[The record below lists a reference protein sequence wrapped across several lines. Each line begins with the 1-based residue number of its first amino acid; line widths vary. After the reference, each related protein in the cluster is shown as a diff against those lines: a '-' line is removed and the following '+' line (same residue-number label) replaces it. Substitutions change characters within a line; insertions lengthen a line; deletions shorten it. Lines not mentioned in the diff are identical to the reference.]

1 MKKILF
7 SFLALSLFFVGGSV
21 SASTA
26 HNVTGYA
33 WSDTIGW
40 ISFNNTNHTGTV
52 SYGVN
57 IEEDGNLTGYAWSS
71 NIGWI
76 HFDPSGPFPSGSYSA
91 KVDLSTKELGG
102 WARACSVFTSG
113 CSGSL
118 SANTG
123 GWDGW
128 ISFSGSSPD
137 YGVFVDDN
145 GKFQNYAWGGGTV
158 IGWIS
163 FSGSSPD
170 YKVETTFP
178 FIPTPVISN
187 PSVPATADS
196 SYCNQ
201 SRMPHS
207 ITWKNSA
214 DSIDPNYTYEYEIK
228 FGSALTLTGEKS
240 SIENITWNYTDL
252 DPACSNKCCDNYS
265 QINWGTNYT
274 ISIRGR
280 NIDKSVSPQR
290 EGSWSTPVTVL
301 FTAKNHCYPYVGGI
315 SNTPEKI
322 EVDEII
328 SFEPISA
335 GIYSG
340 VIGYNWAFPSAN
352 PSVSLLENPTTT
364 FIEAGSKNIVFSVSD
379 GTYSCSVTK
388 PVSVQLPLPDWQE
401 TTPFGKVRMF
411 FGSIVNGLFNKVAG
425 F

>member
-1 MKKILF
+1 
-7 SFLALSLFFVGGSV
+7 
-21 SASTA
+21 
-26 HNVTGYA
+26 
-33 WSDTIGW
+33 
-40 ISFNNTNHTGTV
+40 
-52 SYGVN
+52 
-57 IEEDGNLTGYAWSS
+57 
-71 NIGWI
+71 
-76 HFDPSGPFPSGSYSA
+76 
-91 KVDLSTKELGG
+91 
-102 WARACSVFTSG
+102 
-113 CSGSL
+113 
-118 SANTG
+118 
-123 GWDGW
+123 
-128 ISFSGSSPD
+128 
-137 YGVFVDDN
+137 
-145 GKFQNYAWGGGTV
+145 
-158 IGWIS
+158 
-163 FSGSSPD
+163 
-170 YKVETTFP
+170 
-178 FIPTPVISN
+178 
-187 PSVPATADS
+187 
-196 SYCNQ
+196 
-201 SRMPHS
+201 MPHS

-240 SIENITWNYTDL
+240 SVENITWNYTDL

-301 FTAKNHCYPYVGGI
+301 FTTKNHCYPYVGGI

-340 VIGYNWAFPSAN
+340 VIGYNWTFPSAN

-364 FIEAGSKNIVFSVSD
+364 FTEAGSKNIVFSVSD